1 MISIPI
7 GTLTSTTA
15 RAGSPMTAVYEMVEQ
30 FKASLAE
37 YSELYRVV
45 SARGVVHHYKLEK
58 P

>member
-45 SARGVVHHYKLEK
+45 SARVVVHHYK
-58 P
+58 